1 VVETA
6 PPTFVN
12 ELPPLVETCH
22 WTVGVGDPD
31 AEALNDAGDP
41 EATDSLV
48 GEDVMEGAL
57 VDTVVVTVNV
67 AAAVVAWPTEF
78 VNTAWY
84 WYPFSE
90 DVAEKE

>member
-6 PPTFVN
+6 PPTFVK

-31 AEALNDAGDP
+31 AEALNDAGEP

-48 GEDVMEGAL
+48 GEEVIEGAL
-57 VDTVVVTVNV
+57 VDTVPVTVRV
-67 AAAVVAWPTEF
+67 AALVVALPMKFEK
-78 VNTAWY
+78 TALY
-84 WYPFSE
+84 S
-90 DVAEKE
+90 